1 MKLGFQWLHEWQALR
16 TLSSAFMYLSE
27 EFIKSY
33 ENHLYEQ
40 AGAINQAMKIIHNS
54 MCDIKNLPGKR
65 VS

>member
-1 MKLGFQWLHEWQALR
+1 MKLESQWLRKWRALR
-16 TLSSAFMYLSE
+16 TLSSAFMYLSG

-33 ENHLYEQ
+33 ENHLYKQ
-40 AGAINQAMKIIHNS
+40 AGTINQAMKIIHNS